1 MIYILMSKNT
11 ELAKIE
17 IAETGRIVKVDE
29 VYNKS
34 ALPVGSLRESVNLRD
49 GLDSWWQGR
58 SIPASREGLNRL
70 LDSYNIASSSI
81 LAVKGLGLSL
91 SDQYWI
97 KPESAALSWDEINFF
112 DNDFSQDIGEAFF
125 SHEICNEH
133 IDFRS
138 PDNTSDGWLKKK
150 WIIKNG
156 ERCLVKTGSSPFNQ
170 EPFNEVIASYIAKQL
185 GIDSVQYDL
194 YDDEQQGMCSI
205 CRNFITK
212 DTELVSAYA
221 LAQLKHR
228 PAGVSLYKH
237 LLDVTEEQGIS
248 NAVESIDNMLILDYI
263 IANKDRHAGSFGFI
277 RDTNTL
283 KYIGAAPIYD
293 SGTSLWHN
301 YSVLSKKI
309 GEAPAAQPF
318 YASQENQMHLVKQW
332 DRFDFS
338 KLKNLASFMM
348 MIFEKNKLSEYERN
362 KAITEAAAERL
373 KSIQIHQHLA
383 MQKYYGFN
391 ENIAAVF
398 KTFKSNFQAVYNY
411 YKEKFAAKDKIKY
424 DPKIDKKLLK
434 ALLDDGFSI
443 EKCKKIMMYSPN
455 IKSRRMFEL
464 LCRSISHDEDYKK
477 YFIDSIDKAE
487 NR

>member
-11 ELAKIE
+11 KLAKIE
-17 IAETGRIVKVDE
+17 ISGTGRIVKVDE
-29 VYNKS
+29 VYNKG

-49 GLDSWWQGR
+49 GLDAWWQGR

-97 KPESAALSWDEINFF
+97 KPAGSALSWNEINFF

-125 SHEICNEH
+125 NHEFCDEH

-150 WIIKNG
+150 WIIKSG

-170 EPFNEVIASYIAKQL
+170 EPFNEVIASYITAQL

-194 YDDEQQGMCSI
+194 YEDEQQGMCSI

-237 LLDVTEEQGIS
+237 LL
-248 NAVESIDNMLILDYI
+248 NAADEYEIPNAAESMDNMLVLDYI
-263 IANKDRHAGSFGFI
+263 IANKDRHAGNFGFI
-277 RDTNTL
+277 RDVNTL
-283 KYIGAAPIYD
+283 KYISAAPIYD

-301 YSVLSKKI
+301 YSILSNKI

-318 YASQENQMHLVKQW
+318 YSSHENQINLVTQW
-332 DRFDFS
+332 DRFNFS
-338 KLKNLASFMM
+338 KLKDLADFMM
-348 MIFEKNKLSEYERN
+348 TTFEKNKLSEYERN
-362 KAITEAAAERL
+362 KAIAEAAEERL

-383 MQKYYGFN
+383 TQKYYGFK
-391 ENIAAVF
+391 ENVIATF

-411 YKEKFAAKDKIKY
+411 YKDKFVEKDKIKY
-424 DPKIDKKLLK
+424 NPEIDKKLLR
-434 ALLDDGFSI
+434 ALLDDEFSP
-443 EKCKKIMMYSPN
+443 EKCQKIMMHSPN
-455 IKSRRMFEL
+455 IKSKRMFEL
-464 LCRSISHDEDYKK
+464 LYRSVLHDKT
-477 YFIDSIDKAE
+477 IE
-487 NR
+487 NKRRL

>member
-11 ELAKIE
+11 KLARIE
-17 IAETGRIVKVDE
+17 ISETGRIVKVDE
-29 VYNKS
+29 VYNKN

-97 KPESAALSWDEINFF
+97 KPEGAVLSWDEINFF

-125 SHEICNEH
+125 NNEFCDEH

-150 WIIKNG
+150 WIIRNG

-170 EPFNEVIASYIAKQL
+170 EPFNEVIASYIAEQL

-194 YDDEQQGMCSI
+194 YEDEQQGVCSI

-221 LAQLKHR
+221 LAQLKHKS
-228 PAGVSLYKH
+228 AGVSLYAH
-237 LLDVTEEQGIS
+237 LSEMAEEQGIS
-248 NAVESIDNMLILDYI
+248 NATESIDNMLVLDYI
-263 IANKDRHAGSFGFI
+263 IANKDRHAGNFGFI
-277 RDTNTL
+277 REVNTL

-301 YSVLSKKI
+301 CSVLSNKI

-318 YASQENQMHLVKQW
+318 YSSHENQINLVTQW

-338 KLKNLASFMM
+338 KLKNLSDFMM
-348 MIFEKNKLSEYERN
+348 ITFEKNKLSEHERN
-362 KAITEAAAERL
+362 KAIVEAAEERL

-383 MQKYYGFN
+383 TQKYYGFK
-391 ENIAAVF
+391 ENVIATF
-398 KTFKSNFQAVYNY
+398 KVFKSNFQAVYNY
-411 YKEKFAAKDKIKY
+411 YKEKFVAKDKIKY
-424 DPKIDKKLLK
+424 DPKIDKKILK
-434 ALLDDGFSI
+434 ALLDDDFSI
-443 EKCKKIMMYSPN
+443 EKCQKIMMYSPN
-455 IKSRRMFEL
+455 IKSKRMFEF
-464 LCRSISHDEDYKK
+464 LCRSISHDEK
-477 YFIDSIDKAE
+477 
-487 NR
+487 